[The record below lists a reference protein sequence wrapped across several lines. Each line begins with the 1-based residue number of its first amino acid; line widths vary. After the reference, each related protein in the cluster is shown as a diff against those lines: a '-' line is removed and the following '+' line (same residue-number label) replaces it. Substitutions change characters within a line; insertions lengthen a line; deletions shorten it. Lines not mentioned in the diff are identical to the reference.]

1 MTIRRISSGSGLPAG
16 FPFSLAS
23 EGNDILFISGMPAL
37 DADGKFVPGTFEE
50 EANRAW
56 ASIVAIAAESG
67 DSPGNFLY
75 VQVLLGDIANY
86 GDINDWW
93 RRQFPDPAK
102 APARL
107 TFQAGA
113 LPFGAKIELQAVA
126 AAPDPAS
133 REWPLTTSHDGPGSG
148 QPRARR
154 NLMLAGTIRC
164 ERHWPIARRSI
175 GSIPSAV
182 HLRSYALYSAC
193 ITG

>member
-23 EGNDILFISGMPAL
+23 EANGILFISGMPAL

-56 ASIVAIAAESG
+56 ASIVAIAAASG
-67 DSPGNFLY
+67 YSPGNFLY

-86 GDINDWW
+86 GDVNDWW

-126 AAPDPAS
+126 AAPDPA
-133 REWPLTTSHDGPGSG
+133 T
-148 QPRARR
+148 
-154 NLMLAGTIRC
+154 
-164 ERHWPIARRSI
+164 
-175 GSIPSAV
+175 
-182 HLRSYALYSAC
+182 
-193 ITG
+193 

>member
-23 EGNDILFISGMPAL
+23 EGNGILFISGMPAL

-50 EANRAW
+50 EADRAW
-56 ASIVAIAAESG
+56 ASIVAIAAASG
-67 DSPGNFLY
+67 YSPGNFLY

-93 RRQFPDPAK
+93 RRQFPDPAE

-126 AAPDPAS
+126 AAPDPA
-133 REWPLTTSHDGPGSG
+133 
-148 QPRARR
+148 A
-154 NLMLAGTIRC
+154 
-164 ERHWPIARRSI
+164 
-175 GSIPSAV
+175 
-182 HLRSYALYSAC
+182 
-193 ITG
+193 